1 MQYFFPLVEKHLKKS
16 PDLINYFYKACN
28 NTDKRINKSLGI
40 NPAFLISIFIWPEF
54 KEQLRFLYKKN
65 PKMPKQE
72 AAINAIDKTLKI
84 QKETVTL
91 TQRISEHV
99 KEIWLLQYD
108 LEKRNE
114 KTSKEVASH
123 PRFRAAY
130 DFLIMRQGIDGVA
143 QKSMTFGSHYRQNLK
158 KPHKTNTKETSIIS
172 LKEDLI

>member
-1 MQYFFPLVEKHLKKS
+1 
-16 PDLINYFYKACN
+16 
-28 NTDKRINKSLGI
+28 
-40 NPAFLISIFIWPEF
+40 
-54 KEQLRFLYKKN
+54 
-65 PKMPKQE
+65 MPKQE

-123 PRFRAAY
+123 PCFRAAY

-143 QKSMTFGSHYRQNLK
+143 QRKHRLLEATTGRISKSL
-158 KPHKTNTKETSIIS
+158 TKQIQR
-172 LKEDLI
+172 KQV